1 MIAQIH
7 CVNSCQVALKLR
19 HVCVHFYV
27 CRPLRL
33 VSALSITKVKL
44 LTGSSTAHVII
55 FSTSIRSGPANTAGS
70 ENSIPAEKPTKKLA
84 CVGVG
89 DREEGGGGKGRGI
102 GERESSLSSSL
113 SPSPL
118 SLQAKKER
126 ISDIFGVACLS
137 LSPQSP
143 SPSPP
148 SPYLLPLSTPA
159 TQAIFCQPVFLWHDS
174 SEDSGSFSRSDAW
187 V

>member
-84 CVGVG
+84 CVG
-89 DREEGGGGKGRGI
+89 GGGGGGGGGHGGGGLGR
-102 GERESSLSSSL
+102 ERAPFLL
-113 SPSPL
+113 PFLP
-118 SLQAKKER
+118 
-126 ISDIFGVACLS
+126 
-137 LSPQSP
+137 PP
-143 SPSPP
+143 SPSRLKKKEFP
-148 SPYLLPLSTPA
+148 T
-159 TQAIFCQPVFLWHDS
+159 FL
-174 SEDSGSFSRSDAW
+174 

>member
-89 DREEGGGGKGRGI
+89 DRGGGGAYGGGGLGR
-102 GERESSLSSSL
+102 ERAPFLL
-113 SPSPL
+113 PFLP
-118 SLQAKKER
+118 
-126 ISDIFGVACLS
+126 
-137 LSPQSP
+137 PP
-143 SPSPP
+143 SPSRLKKKEFP
-148 SPYLLPLSTPA
+148 T
-159 TQAIFCQPVFLWHDS
+159 FL
-174 SEDSGSFSRSDAW
+174 

>member
-89 DREEGGGGKGRGI
+89 DREEGGGGNGGGDW
-102 GERESSLSSSL
+102 GERELPFFFPFSL
-113 SPSPL
+113 PPL
-118 SLQAKKER
+118 
-126 ISDIFGVACLS
+126 
-137 LSPQSP
+137 
-143 SPSPP
+143 PP
-148 SPYLLPLSTPA
+148 
-159 TQAIFCQPVFLWHDS
+159 
-174 SEDSGSFSRSDAW
+174 G
-187 V
+187 